1 MDIRVT
7 FPEGKRVD
15 AEFGTHVVRTD
26 QSVAHGGNG
35 SAPEPFDLFLAS
47 LATCAGFYVAA
58 FCHARGI
65 SMAGIAL
72 VQSHHFDEATHR
84 LERVELEL
92 SLPATFPDR
101 YRAAIERAAASCKV
115 KKVLASPPDVVV
127 VTRVGVAG
135 AAA

>member
-7 FPEGKRVD
+7 FPDEKRVD
-15 AEFGTHVVRTD
+15 AELGSHVVRTD

-35 SAPEPFDLFLAS
+35 SAPEPFQLFLAS
-47 LATCAGFYVAA
+47 LATCAGAYVAA

-65 SMAGIAL
+65 SMSGIAL
-72 VQSHHFDEATHR
+72 VQRHRFDDATQR
-84 LERVELEL
+84 LEHVELEL
-92 SLPATFPDR
+92 SLPATFPAK
-101 YRAAIERAAASCKV
+101 YRIAIEKAAASCKV

-127 VTRVGVAG
+127 VTAIGAAG